1 MKRPKASLLLRTALT
16 TWAITIVTLVVYA
29 VTLFPN
35 QRRDFIDNLA
45 SKANGVTVSI
55 HDLAA
60 SALITEDYSSVV
72 DHCTEMIRG
81 DPAIEFIVLTRHDG
95 FTLVHDRAGWRTEKF
110 DTAWHPLN
118 RIAAH
123 GIGTFA
129 PFPAE
134 SFRLSKPLDY
144 NGIEWGWVHVG
155 LSLDSYRASVN
166 RLYQRTLMVGAAAVL
181 FALAASYFYASLLLR
196 PILHIQSVVGRVAAG
211 ELTAH
216 VTTGRN
222 DELGDLANSV
232 NKMTEAILHRDRTL
246 QEANTRL
253 EERVD
258 ARTRELREQMA
269 QRERAH
275 SQLVDTQRR
284 LFEAS
289 RLAGMAQVA
298 TGVLHNVGNVLNS
311 VNVSANLLREQ
322 IQTNT
327 PLGLLRQTAD
337 LLRAQGDDV
346 NRFLAEDPRGRRVPH
361 LILGIADN
369 LQSARSLSLH
379 ELDQLSRNID
389 HIKQIVAVQQNYAK
403 AGGVLQAFDPLE
415 VFTDAVRI
423 TNASITRHQIQLT
436 TEAPPERPAFHADR
450 HLVLQII
457 VNLLQ
462 NAVQSVKVHPPG
474 ERFVTL
480 RLSFHDQFLRYA
492 VIDNGVGIEP
502 ENTQNIFQHG
512 FTTRKDGHGFG
523 LHSGALAARNL
534 GGSLQVASDGPGR
547 GATFTLELPL
557 EPTSPE
563 QLPRA

>member
-1 MKRPKASLLLRTALT
+1 
-16 TWAITIVTLVVYA
+16 
-29 VTLFPN
+29 
-35 QRRDFIDNLA
+35 
-45 SKANGVTVSI
+45 
-55 HDLAA
+55 
-60 SALITEDYSSVV
+60 
-72 DHCTEMIRG
+72 
-81 DPAIEFIVLTRHDG
+81 
-95 FTLVHDRAGWRTEKF
+95 
-110 DTAWHPLN
+110 
-118 RIAAH
+118 
-123 GIGTFA
+123 
-129 PFPAE
+129 
-134 SFRLSKPLDY
+134 
-144 NGIEWGWVHVG
+144 
-155 LSLDSYRASVN
+155 
-166 RLYQRTLMVGAAAVL
+166 
-181 FALAASYFYASLLLR
+181 
-196 PILHIQSVVGRVAAG
+196 
-211 ELTAH
+211 
-216 VTTGRN
+216 
-222 DELGDLANSV
+222 
-232 NKMTEAILHRDRTL
+232 
-246 QEANTRL
+246 
-253 EERVD
+253 
-258 ARTRELREQMA
+258 
-269 QRERAH
+269 
-275 SQLVDTQRR
+275 
-284 LFEAS
+284 
-289 RLAGMAQVA
+289 
-298 TGVLHNVGNVLNS
+298 
-311 VNVSANLLREQ
+311 
-322 IQTNT
+322 
-327 PLGLLRQTAD
+327 
-337 LLRAQGDDV
+337 
-346 NRFLAEDPRGRRVPH
+346 VPH